1 MGDLEGKLGLLRA
14 TIGPDTPR
22 PDWARANETF
32 SVLEVGGDGAGPE
45 PRPPDEP
52 LGGSAA
58 LAATVRTRA
67 RAVLSR

>member
-1 MGDLEGKLGLLRA
+1 
-14 TIGPDTPR
+14 
-22 PDWARANETF
+22 
-32 SVLEVGGDGAGPE
+32 VGGAGAGRA

>member
-32 SVLEVGGDGAGPE
+32 SVLEVGVGLYPIVTFQYSSTTSYQVSYHI
-45 PRPPDEP
+45 RY
-52 LGGSAA
+52 LFF
-58 LAATVRTRA
+58 
-67 RAVLSR
+67 